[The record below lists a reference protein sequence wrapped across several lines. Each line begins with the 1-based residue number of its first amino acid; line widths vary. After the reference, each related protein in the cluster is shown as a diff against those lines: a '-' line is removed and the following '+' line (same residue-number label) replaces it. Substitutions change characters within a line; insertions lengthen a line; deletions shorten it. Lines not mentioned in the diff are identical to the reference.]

1 MQIRTLPIRPSI
13 LQIAVFVFFVLF
25 VIWYIQATGE
35 TRVLIWA
42 GPTLVL
48 LLIIPMILTY
58 MSQKEYEGLIPVY
71 EAEARSVKIREI
83 NEKMISKPVKLEVL
97 VEEVRFRSLNRPHF
111 IVADRTGSIP
121 VKMFTTPREDVRPGD
136 VVEVLGQVI
145 HRFIVSGDPVINGVS
160 IRVISRKS
168 TSESKKQKK

>member
-1 MQIRTLPIRPSI
+1 MQIRSLPIRPSI
-13 LQIAVFVFFVLF
+13 LQIAVFVFFVIF
-25 VIWYIQATGE
+25 VIWYIQVTGE
-35 TRVLIWA
+35 NRILIWA

-71 EAEARSVKIREI
+71 EAEARGVKIREI
-83 NEKMISKPVKLEVL
+83 NEKMISKPVKLEGL

-111 IVADRTGSIP
+111 IIADRTGTIP
-121 VKMFTTPREDVRPGD
+121 VKMFTSPREDIRPGD

-145 HRFIVSGDPVINGVS
+145 HRFIVTGDPVINGVN
-160 IRVISRKS
+160 IRVIRK
-168 TSESKKQKK
+168 KDVKDKQK